1 MSNVQR
7 GKRGDKTGEQEIIT
21 PKVKTGGNVMVT
33 YKSAGVN
40 IDAGN
45 ELVKR
50 LKKNLPKIGGF
61 GGLFPVASTK
71 YNLVSSTDGVGTKL
85 KLAFL
90 MNKHDTVG
98 IDLVAMNVND
108 LICAGAK
115 PLFFLDYFACA
126 KLNVGQAEKV
136 IKGIAKGCEIS
147 GSALIGGETA
157 EMPDFYKDGEYD
169 LAGFSVG
176 IIEKGKEITG
186 KNIKAGDVI
195 IGLPSSGPHSN
206 GYSLIRK
213 VFTEAELKK
222 YSKQLLAPTKIYV
235 KEVLAAIAKFNSKK
249 QNITGIAHITG
260 GSFYDKIERILPESM
275 KAVIEKNS
283 WKVPEIFQIIQK
295 KGNVHEKEI
304 YRTLNMGIGMVLIAR
319 PEAALGIKKFF
330 KGAKSIGY
338 VKKDKKGVE
347 II

>member
-1 MSNVQR
+1 MA
-7 GKRGDKTGEQEIIT
+7 
-21 PKVKTGGNVMVT
+21 VT

-50 LKKNLPKIGGF
+50 LKKKLTKIGGF
-61 GGLFPVASTK
+61 GGLFPVLDTK

-90 MNKHDTVG
+90 ANKHDTVG

-108 LICAGAK
+108 LICVGAK
-115 PLFFLDYFACA
+115 PLFFLDYFACG

-147 GSALIGGETA
+147 GSVLIGGETA
-157 EMPDFYKDGEYD
+157 EMPGFYKDGEYD

-186 KNIKAGDVI
+186 KNIKDGDVV
-195 IGLPSSGPHSN
+195 IGLPSSGAHSN

-213 VFTEAELKK
+213 VFSEEELKK
-222 YSKQLLAPTKIYV
+222 YSKQLLTPTKIYV
-235 KEVLAAIAKFNSKK
+235 KEVLAAIAKFNAKK

-260 GSFYDKIERILPESM
+260 GSFYDKIERILPEN
-275 KAVIEKNS
+275 ARVIIEKNS
-283 WKVPEIFQIIQK
+283 WKVPEIFKIIQK
-295 KGNVHEKEI
+295 KGNVLDKDI
-304 YRTLNMGIGMVLIAR
+304 YRTLNMGVGMVLIVR
-319 PEAALGIKKFF
+319 PEAAVGVKRFF
-330 KGAKSIGY
+330 KGAKAIGY
-338 VKKDKKGVE
+338 VKKAKKGVE
-347 II
+347 LI